1 VVIHTIADTVDN
13 QTLVTFAGHIPLP
26 GADSDAV
33 VLAAGGVS
41 VHVEAEALSQD
52 DQQQV
57 RVWLKPAG
65 ETARFRVTA
74 LDAPQVEATATE
86 MRPIPGWEFAGLFT
100 WEHRRTTQTTTYRPM
115 VSGMGMRNFPSDTD
129 VTVNW
134 YIDNDLVPASAAGTH
149 TLATGHHLDY
159 TIDAEDQSLRL
170 SNKPEEGYVE
180 ATVTATAYDGRTIG
194 SPDGYLFAVD
204 GKSEGW
210 GQDYYDYM
218 DLWRKIT
225 NPVTKD
231 DIVLAI
237 EGGGWPP
244 RRGPRLPDRLAQL
257 WQPFNTLADSNP
269 AAAEQLRAAVT
280 DHARVL
286 RRIFGP

>member
-1 VVIHTIADTVDN
+1 
-13 QTLVTFAGHIPLP
+13 
-26 GADSDAV
+26 
-33 VLAAGGVS
+33 
-41 VHVEAEALSQD
+41 
-52 DQQQV
+52 
-57 RVWLKPAG
+57 
-65 ETARFRVTA
+65 
-74 LDAPQVEATATE
+74 
-86 MRPIPGWEFAGLFT
+86 MRPIPGWAFAGLFT
-100 WEHRRTTQTTTYRPM
+100 WEHRSTRQTTSYRPV
-115 VSGMGMRNFPSDTD
+115 VSGMGIRNIGDDTD
-129 VTVNW
+129 ITINW
-134 YIDNDLVPASAAGTH
+134 YVDGQLVGADGVGTH
-149 TLATGHHLDY
+149 TLGNGKHLDY
-159 TIDAEDQSLRL
+159 AVDTEDQTLRL
-170 SNKPEEGYVE
+170 TNHPADDYVE

-231 DIVLAI
+231 DIILAI

-257 WQPFNTLADSNP
+257 WQPFNRLVDSNP

-280 DHARVL
+280 DHARVI
-286 RRIFGP
+286 RRVFGP